1 VTKGEVLPDQE
12 IRLEVDRENRL
23 ASARNHSCTHLLHAA
38 LRRVLGGHVRQAG
51 SLVAPDRLR
60 FDFSHIKAMTPEELA
75 AVEQEVNR
83 AILADLPVNAESMAF
98 AEAEALGAIALF
110 GEKYGDRV
118 RVVRIGDDESTELC
132 GGIHL
137 KAAVEAGFFAILAES
152 GIAAGTRRIEAV
164 TGWNAFSL
172 FQSQR
177 QELEK
182 IAGQLKS
189 RPGELAPKVEALQ
202 KETRE
207 LRKEAQQAS
216 RVSAGQGD
224 IMAGLTS
231 VGATPLLAVRVA
243 DLPIKTLRELMD
255 EVRSRLPSGVAC
267 LASAEDG
274 RASLILYVSKDLHAR
289 FTAPDL
295 IRQLAPAVGAAGGGG
310 RPDLAQTGG
319 TKPAGIEEA
328 FETLRGLL
336 R

>member
-1 VTKGEVLPDQE
+1 VEILDGLEPDTKIASTGAGFLNDGDQ
-12 IRLEVDRENRL
+12 
-23 ASARNHSCTHLLHAA
+23 
-38 LRRVLGGHVRQAG
+38 
-51 SLVAPDRLR
+51 
-60 FDFSHIKAMTPEELA
+60 
-75 AVEQEVNR
+75 
-83 AILADLPVNAESMAF
+83 
-98 AEAEALGAIALF
+98 
-110 GEKYGDRV
+110 V
-118 RVVRIGDDESTELC
+118 RVVRIGEGESTELC

-137 KAAVEAGFFAILAES
+137 NAAGEAGFFAILSES

-164 TGWNAFSL
+164 TGWNAFGL

-202 KETRE
+202 KEARD
-207 LRKEAQQAS
+207 LRKQQAS
-216 RVSAGQGD
+216 RMSAGQGD

-231 VGATPLLAVRVA
+231 VGATPLLAVRLA
-243 DLPIKTLRELMD
+243 DLPIKALRELMD
-255 EVRSRLPSGVAC
+255 DVRSRMPSGVAC

-319 TKPAGIEEA
+319 TNPAGIEEA
-328 FETLRGLL
+328 FATLRRLL
-336 R
+336 Q